1 MKNILL
7 LTITFFFGFNAI
19 AQQNP
24 CEPQASLQDSTFGL
38 WPDTTQNLPLA
49 VKEVYYE
56 EHIQI
61 KTPNTVGE
69 VMGDPFYIEEFPI
82 INIAPFNID
91 SIKFKHS
98 FKRSNYLIVIHA
110 YNYIIFF
117 KIIYKNCISN

>member
-7 LTITFFFGFNAI
+7 FALSIFIGFSVI
-19 AQQNP
+19 AQQSP

-49 VKEVYYE
+49 VKEIYYE

-82 INIAPFNID
+82 INIAHFNID
-91 SIKFKHS
+91 SIK
-98 FKRSNYLIVIHA
+98 LVDVEGLPE
-110 YNYIIFF
+110 
-117 KIIYKNCISN
+117 